1 MNVMKHMEAVF
12 VVAMSLAVSGSYL
25 LDAVPEAQARSYG
38 ADAAMVASGDKM
50 ATVTVSAKRLSTE
63 EKQGAG
69 ARG

>member
-25 LDAVPEAQARSYG
+25 LDTIPEAQARNYS
-38 ADAAMVASGDKM
+38 ADTAMVASGDKM
-50 ATVTVSAKRLSTE
+50 AVVTVSAKRLSGE
-63 EKQGAG
+63 EKQAAG